1 MPSMRLDRLLTNEHS
16 RRGFFRGLG
25 VAGGSA
31 LFVSACGGDD
41 EGGRD
46 TGSDLEILNNAL
58 DIEHATI
65 AAYTAAVE
73 LLRGDALRTGRKFLE
88 HERAHADALSSAI
101 TELGGKPNRARES
114 YPFPDLKSQGDA
126 LRFANDVELT
136 ALAVYF
142 DSIPKLSNGAL
153 RATAAQIAT
162 TEAEHMS
169 VLLEALDRPQAP
181 EAFVKGARKVTI

>member
-1 MPSMRLDRLLTNEHS
+1 MNPDRFLKDQHS
-16 RRGFFRGLG
+16 RRSLFRLFGVS

-31 LFVSACGGDD
+31 VFLSACGGDD
-41 EGGRD
+41 EREGGA
-46 TGSDLEILNNAL
+46 GSDLEILNDVL
-58 DIEHATI
+58 ELEHAAV
-65 AAYTAAVE
+65 AAYTAGVE
-73 LLRGDALRTGRKFLE
+73 LLRGDLLRTGRTFLE

-114 YPFPDLKSQGDA
+114 YPFPDLKSHDDA

-136 ALAVYF
+136 ALAVYL

-162 TEAEHMS
+162 SEAEHMS
-169 VLLEALDRPQAP
+169 VLLGALDRPQAP
-181 EAFVKGARKVTI
+181 DAFVRGARKVTL